1 MKCLDKGTCILFPFL
16 IQNEIWGGGRY
27 KDGRP
32 HVGLRRDAGGGGWQV
47 ADILVHAT

>member
-1 MKCLDKGTCILFPFL
+1 MKSLDKGTCILFPFL
-16 IQNEIWGGGRY
+16 IQIEIWGGY

-32 HVGLRRDAGGGGWQV
+32 HVGLRRDAGDRGWQV